1 MPTRNTLV
9 GMLPGMRMRELVARN
24 NQLFDE
30 NKLAF
35 EQSRQAFRELMEELR
50 LNREERADF
59 RDELAARHEQMR
71 AEREEMRE
79 AMRAEREEAAR
90 KLDLHL
96 ANQRAVTR
104 ELIAEMREHHERLG
118 RQVEAQTGALTDL
131 AKEIRSWSSGGGAP
145 PATA

>member
-1 MPTRNTLV
+1 
-9 GMLPGMRMRELVARN
+9 MLPGMRMRALVARN
-24 NQLFDE
+24 NDLFEE
-30 NKLAF
+30 NRQAF
-35 EQSRQAFRELMEELR
+35 AESRQAFHELLEQLR
-50 LNREERADF
+50 LNREERAGF
-59 RDELAARHEQMR
+59 RDELAARHEEMR

-79 AMRAEREEAAR
+79 ALRAERAEAAR

-118 RQVEAQTGALTDL
+118 RQVEAQTGALLDL

-145 PATA
+145 PAAA